1 MSHGIYASLAAGVRS
16 FESLDLVANN
26 LANSDTPGYR
36 AQRAVFKV
44 VAPTEAAGSTGAPSR
59 IAERYLM
66 LDEVSHDMRTGGIVR
81 TGDPTNLALE
91 GEGFFVIGGEDGPR
105 YTRDGTLRMGT
116 DGRLVHQSGMDV
128 LGEGGQPVRLAPG
141 AFEVRAD
148 GTIVQGGEEMG
159 RIQVVRFADPSVLA
173 REGDNLFS
181 AAGAQGTPAEDTVV
195 AQGALEGSNVE
206 PLRELVELIRLNR
219 FHQAYK
225 KTLESLDEANRQLNT
240 RVGRLTGN

>member
-44 VAPTEAAGSTGAPSR
+44 VAPTEAQGSTGAPSR

-66 LDEVSHDMRTGGIVR
+66 LDEVAHDMRTGGIMR
-81 TGDPTNLALE
+81 TGDPTHLALE
-91 GEGFFVIGGEDGPR
+91 GEGFFVIEGDDGPR
-105 YTRDGTLRMGT
+105 YTRDGTLRLST
-116 DGRLVHQSGMDV
+116 EGRLVHQSGMAV
-128 LGEGGQPVRLAPG
+128 LAEGGQPVQMAPG
-141 AFEVRAD
+141 AFEVRGD
-148 GTIVQGGEEMG
+148 GTILQGGEEMG
-159 RIQVVRFADPSVLA
+159 RIQVGRFDDPGALA

-181 AAGAQGTPAEDTVV
+181 AAGAQGVRAEDTVV